1 MSNQENST
9 CNKPIPSD
17 KEDQTKP
24 KQDPMLLNHDKIALN
39 QPLLENEKKERESGE
54 TITGTDESYQ

>member
-1 MSNQENST
+1 
-9 CNKPIPSD
+9 
-17 KEDQTKP
+17 
-24 KQDPMLLNHDKIALN
+24 MLLNHDKIALN

>member
-1 MSNQENST
+1 MIMIQ
-9 CNKPIPSD
+9 D
-17 KEDQTKP
+17 KT
-24 KQDPMLLNHDKIALN
+24 ALN